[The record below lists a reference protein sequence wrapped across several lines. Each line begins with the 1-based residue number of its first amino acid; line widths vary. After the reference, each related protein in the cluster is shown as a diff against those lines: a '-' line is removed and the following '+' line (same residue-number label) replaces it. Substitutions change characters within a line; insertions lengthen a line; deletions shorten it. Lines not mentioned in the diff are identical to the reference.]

1 MRLGNYSAR
10 RKKTF
15 AIPCYNAMMTQ
26 PCSSL
31 HEEQEVVL
39 LTLLGKDVL
48 AVEQQVG
55 AGGHVRVSELLLVDA
70 HAIVKLS

>member
-1 MRLGNYSAR
+1 
-10 RKKTF
+10 
-15 AIPCYNAMMTQ
+15 MMTQ

-70 HAIVKLS
+70 HAIVELT

>member
-1 MRLGNYSAR
+1 
-10 RKKTF
+10 
-15 AIPCYNAMMTQ
+15 MMTQ

-31 HEEQEVVL
+31 HEEQDVVL

-55 AGGHVRVSELLLVDA
+55 AGGDVRVSELLLIDV
-70 HAIVKLS
+70 HAIAKLP